1 MAKRLSTRG
10 RSSKGD
16 RIFGVTSGGLE
27 VSKELLLK
35 IAAVAEL
42 EPNEQCL
49 ENLQK
54 LVNLRITET
63 RRPYL
68 TWNESEKVVNS
79 FVSSAK
85 SLISDIERVAD
96 LGEDPV
102 ARPHGQTL
110 LNFLDCDFE
119 REVRHHKASWDDVL
133 AWLRFVSARIEGQF
147 IEVNSRSGDYRDF
160 IFNCYYELS
169 LQNTLPHLSGCQ
181 TPCSFFVVNT
191 ALKSTHC
198 KPKPDASIT
207 ASLATCGR
215 CANALP
221 QSHSPQP
228 SNRCAEPPFWPVSA
242 PRQAHC

>member
-169 LQNTLPHLSGCQ
+169 LQNTLPQGQH
-181 TPCSFFVVNT
+181 NK
-191 ALKSTHC
+191 ALTLFLEALEQEF
-198 KPKPDASIT
+198 PNLVFPPDSV
-207 ASLATCGR
+207 
-215 CANALP
+215 
-221 QSHSPQP
+221 SHSRYEYVR
-228 SNRCAEPPFWPVSA
+228 NAMRAKKGK
-242 PRQAHC
+242 